1 MDKMDY
7 FIDRLVEAYSPAPQA
22 KEMIRQNII
31 NKDYSVIRSEVFY
44 DTADIFGKAFAV
56 LKRNSGYSCA
66 EMLR

>member
-44 DTADIFGKAFAV
+44 DTADILAKH
-56 LKRNSGYSCA
+56 
-66 EMLR
+66 LRC